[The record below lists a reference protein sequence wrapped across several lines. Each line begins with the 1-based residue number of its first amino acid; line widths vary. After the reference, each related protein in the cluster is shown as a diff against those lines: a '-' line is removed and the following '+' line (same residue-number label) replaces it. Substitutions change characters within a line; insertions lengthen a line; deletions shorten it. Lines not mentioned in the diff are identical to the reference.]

1 MKLSCGT
8 GDKDARS
15 PITIF
20 GIDLAIWHL
29 GVSLSNFRLSCSEY
43 RDALTR
49 RELALAR
56 VGRRGERGGPIPKE
70 NSLLPAR
77 CSGRRET
84 RARWRRRNIFAA
96 SPIGWSAAAAAA
108 AAAAVK
114 AKVIALYA
122 LVLSNANHRRQNVR
136 RAAAPRRIANGGA
149 GRRF

>member
-108 AAAAVK
+108 AAAVK